1 LEEYVSESN
10 RDVEELEELRRQ
22 LAELRDK
29 RRATVPGSS
38 RDEGDASGAEDR
50 VAPEAAGEGETAD
63 SAIPAIEDLLNQVED
78 LARELEDATRERP
91 VLALLAALALGIV
104 IGKLSGRR

>member
-1 LEEYVSESN
+1 MSGAK

-29 RRATVPGSS
+29 RRATAPGSS
-38 RDEGDASGAEDR
+38 CDEGETSGAEAGA
-50 VAPEAAGEGETAD
+50 APEASAEEETTD
-63 SAIPAIEDLLNQVED
+63 SAMPAIEDLLNQVED

>member
-1 LEEYVSESN
+1 VSGAN

-29 RRATVPGSS
+29 RRASPPGSS
-38 RDEGDASGAEDR
+38 RDEGEASGAGVG
-50 VAPEAAGEGETAD
+50 VAPEATVDEEATD
-63 SAIPAIEDLLNQVED
+63 STIPAIEDLLNQVED